1 MKTVYIPKGETVHY
15 ESLATEH
22 LVVHGRLHVTYG
34 VKAQSITGSGV
45 IDAGSINA
53 DTVCIDDVESG
64 TVICKRLIAKRVQ
77 APEVFASES
86 AAVSCFLSAAYVETG
101 KLTAAISEVDE
112 VVAQEVVNLTP
123 KKRTLFGT
131 LFASML
137 RSFWTALTAPRQKAE
152 VLDAEFVPAQEDHT
166 ETVQNEGSAE
176 FSASDQSV
184 PEVEEKQEDVVDEE
198 LNRIVGL
205 FKLSRE
211 QGYNP
216 DVAIRMC
223 FVDETGTLHEL
234 NRTRRKN
241 RMTITYDGYEI
252 RQLDLADLFGERDVF
267 LSILN
272 PLYFIEELGEDG
284 KKLLERYLPTIPHET
299 VLSQLSEPVREHLKN
314 ETILSPEGSLKRCRE
329 EIRSLEERITY
340 LRGQK
345 DLAASQ
351 GESHEQAEQEVTL
364 QADLLRR
371 EIAELEQRQ
380 FSSMDVSAMQ
390 ERLVELSGRYEEAA
404 RDERADTSKLREQL
418 QLLREKIAR
427 REVEKYQSKFTE
439 ALAEASARVKDL
451 GVRYQRENAAYK
463 AFHAGMECPACHR
476 SVTEQ
481 SLPEVQ
487 AALKKVLSELYA
499 AGSEQRAQLIEL
511 QEMDKKAADTFA
523 QFKEDDLGKWA
534 AEAAEMEQRCASLA
548 EQASAETERLRAEI
562 QTLTAD
568 LEYGNLSQSEYDH
581 LGTCREE
588 LRQSEAKIAALQ
600 TMTAAQLP
608 DFDREIAQANA
619 SIAEIK
625 RKMANVIAYIS
636 KRAEL
641 TFSQLKMNRV
651 EISLYDVVKSTGEV
665 KDTFKFQYGGRRYDR
680 LSLSEKIRAGMEVSE
695 LMKRL
700 TGRNYPVFVDNMESV
715 DDLANVRPTGQ
726 IIMAKCVSGAA
737 LQVKPIRPIAFAEQ
751 RAA

>member
-1 MKTVYIPKGETVHY
+1 MKKIEQFQITSLMLSGFKSYEEPTELVFGNPTVITGGNGRGKSSIADAIAFAVTGCPFFGER
-15 ESLATEH
+15 
-22 LVVHGRLHVTYG
+22 GIDRLH
-34 VKAQSITGSGV
+34 
-45 IDAGSINA
+45 
-53 DTVCIDDVESG
+53 
-64 TVICKRLIAKRVQ
+64 
-77 APEVFASES
+77 
-86 AAVSCFLSAAYVETG
+86 
-101 KLTAAISEVDE
+101 
-112 VVAQEVVNLTP
+112 
-123 KKRTLFGT
+123 
-131 LFASML
+131 
-137 RSFWTALTAPRQKAE
+137 
-152 VLDAEFVPAQEDHT
+152 
-166 ETVQNEGSAE
+166 NE
-176 FSASDQSV
+176 
-184 PEVEEKQEDVVDEE
+184 
-198 LNRIVGL
+198 N
-205 FKLSRE
+205 
-211 QGYNP
+211 NP
-216 DVAIRMC
+216 DAAIRMC

-267 LSILN
+267 LSIFN

-329 EIRSLEERITY
+329 EIRGLEERITY

-351 GESHEQAEQEVTL
+351 GESHEQAEQELTL
-364 QADLLRR
+364 QADTLRE

-380 FSSMDVSAMQ
+380 FSGMDVSDMQ

-404 RDERADTSKLREQL
+404 RDERTDTSKLREQL
-418 QLLREKIAR
+418 QTLREKIAR
-427 REVEKYQSKFTE
+427 REGEQYQSKFTE

-481 SLPEVQ
+481 SLSEVQ

-548 EQASAETERLRAEI
+548 EQASAETECLRAEI

-600 TMTAAQLP
+600 DMTAAQLP

-619 SIAEIK
+619 NIAEIK
-625 RKMANVIAYIS
+625 RKMADVIAYIS

>member
-1 MKTVYIPKGETVHY
+1 MKKIEQFQINSLMLSRFKSYEEPTELVFGNPTVITGGNGRGKSSIADAIAFAVTGCPFFGER
-15 ESLATEH
+15 
-22 LVVHGRLHVTYG
+22 GIDRLH
-34 VKAQSITGSGV
+34 
-45 IDAGSINA
+45 
-53 DTVCIDDVESG
+53 
-64 TVICKRLIAKRVQ
+64 
-77 APEVFASES
+77 
-86 AAVSCFLSAAYVETG
+86 
-101 KLTAAISEVDE
+101 
-112 VVAQEVVNLTP
+112 
-123 KKRTLFGT
+123 
-131 LFASML
+131 
-137 RSFWTALTAPRQKAE
+137 
-152 VLDAEFVPAQEDHT
+152 
-166 ETVQNEGSAE
+166 NE
-176 FSASDQSV
+176 
-184 PEVEEKQEDVVDEE
+184 
-198 LNRIVGL
+198 N
-205 FKLSRE
+205 
-211 QGYNP
+211 NP

-267 LSILN
+267 LSIFN

-329 EIRSLEERITY
+329 EIRGLEERITY

-345 DLAASQ
+345 DLAALQ
-351 GESHEQAEQEVTL
+351 GDSDEQAEQELTL
-364 QADLLRR
+364 QADTLRE

-380 FSSMDVSAMQ
+380 FSGMDVSDMQ

-404 RDERADTSKLREQL
+404 RDERTDTSKLREQL
-418 QLLREKIAR
+418 QTLREKIAR
-427 REVEKYQSKFTE
+427 REGEQYQSKFTE

-451 GVRYQRENAAYK
+451 GVRYQRESAAYK

-680 LSLSEKIRAGMEVSE
+680 LSLSERIRAGMEVSE

>member
-1 MKTVYIPKGETVHY
+1 MKKIKQFQITSLMLSGFKSYEESTELVFGNPTVITGGNGRGKSSIADAIAFAVTGCPFFGER
-15 ESLATEH
+15 
-22 LVVHGRLHVTYG
+22 GIDRLH
-34 VKAQSITGSGV
+34 
-45 IDAGSINA
+45 
-53 DTVCIDDVESG
+53 
-64 TVICKRLIAKRVQ
+64 
-77 APEVFASES
+77 
-86 AAVSCFLSAAYVETG
+86 
-101 KLTAAISEVDE
+101 
-112 VVAQEVVNLTP
+112 
-123 KKRTLFGT
+123 
-131 LFASML
+131 
-137 RSFWTALTAPRQKAE
+137 
-152 VLDAEFVPAQEDHT
+152 
-166 ETVQNEGSAE
+166 NE
-176 FSASDQSV
+176 
-184 PEVEEKQEDVVDEE
+184 
-198 LNRIVGL
+198 N
-205 FKLSRE
+205 
-211 QGYNP
+211 NP
-216 DVAIRMC
+216 DVTIRMC

-267 LSILN
+267 LSIFN

-299 VLSQLSEPVREHLKN
+299 ILSQLSEPVREHLKN

-329 EIRSLEERITY
+329 EIRCLEERITY

-364 QADLLRR
+364 QADLLRE

-380 FSSMDVSAMQ
+380 FSGMDVSDMQ

-534 AEAAEMEQRCASLA
+534 AEAAEMEQRCAALA

-619 SIAEIK
+619 NIAEIK
-625 RKMANVIAYIS
+625 RKMADVIAYIS

>member
-1 MKTVYIPKGETVHY
+1 MKKIEQFQITSLMLSGFKSYEEPTELVFGNPTVITGGNGRGKSSIADAIAFAVTGCPFFGER
-15 ESLATEH
+15 
-22 LVVHGRLHVTYG
+22 GIDRLH
-34 VKAQSITGSGV
+34 
-45 IDAGSINA
+45 
-53 DTVCIDDVESG
+53 
-64 TVICKRLIAKRVQ
+64 
-77 APEVFASES
+77 
-86 AAVSCFLSAAYVETG
+86 
-101 KLTAAISEVDE
+101 
-112 VVAQEVVNLTP
+112 
-123 KKRTLFGT
+123 
-131 LFASML
+131 
-137 RSFWTALTAPRQKAE
+137 
-152 VLDAEFVPAQEDHT
+152 
-166 ETVQNEGSAE
+166 NE
-176 FSASDQSV
+176 
-184 PEVEEKQEDVVDEE
+184 
-198 LNRIVGL
+198 N
-205 FKLSRE
+205 
-211 QGYNP
+211 NP

-351 GESHEQAEQEVTL
+351 GESHEQAEQELTL
-364 QADLLRR
+364 QADTLRE

-380 FSSMDVSAMQ
+380 FSSMDVSTMQ

-523 QFKEDDLGKWA
+523 RFKEDDLGKWA

-548 EQASAETERLRAEI
+548 EQASAETECLRAEI

-568 LEYGNLSQSEYDH
+568 LEYGNLSQAEYDR

-600 TMTAAQLP
+600 DMTAAQLP

-619 SIAEIK
+619 NIAEIK

>member
-1 MKTVYIPKGETVHY
+1 MKKIEQFQITSLMLSGFKSYEEPTELVFGNPTVITGGNGRGKSSIADAIAFAVTGCPFFGER
-15 ESLATEH
+15 
-22 LVVHGRLHVTYG
+22 GIDRLH
-34 VKAQSITGSGV
+34 
-45 IDAGSINA
+45 
-53 DTVCIDDVESG
+53 
-64 TVICKRLIAKRVQ
+64 
-77 APEVFASES
+77 
-86 AAVSCFLSAAYVETG
+86 
-101 KLTAAISEVDE
+101 
-112 VVAQEVVNLTP
+112 
-123 KKRTLFGT
+123 
-131 LFASML
+131 
-137 RSFWTALTAPRQKAE
+137 
-152 VLDAEFVPAQEDHT
+152 
-166 ETVQNEGSAE
+166 NE
-176 FSASDQSV
+176 
-184 PEVEEKQEDVVDEE
+184 
-198 LNRIVGL
+198 N
-205 FKLSRE
+205 
-211 QGYNP
+211 NP

-463 AFHAGMECPACHR
+463 AFYAGMECPACHR

-481 SLPEVQ
+481 SLSEVQ

-523 QFKEDDLGKWA
+523 RFKEDDLGKWA

-548 EQASAETERLRAEI
+548 EQASAETECLRAEI

-600 TMTAAQLP
+600 DMTAAQLP

-619 SIAEIK
+619 NIAEIK
-625 RKMANVIAYIS
+625 RKMADVIAYIS

>member
-1 MKTVYIPKGETVHY
+1 MKKIEQFQITSLMLSGFKSYEEPTELVFGNPTVITGGNGRGKSSIADAIAFAVTGCPFFGER
-15 ESLATEH
+15 
-22 LVVHGRLHVTYG
+22 GIDRLH
-34 VKAQSITGSGV
+34 
-45 IDAGSINA
+45 
-53 DTVCIDDVESG
+53 
-64 TVICKRLIAKRVQ
+64 
-77 APEVFASES
+77 
-86 AAVSCFLSAAYVETG
+86 
-101 KLTAAISEVDE
+101 
-112 VVAQEVVNLTP
+112 
-123 KKRTLFGT
+123 
-131 LFASML
+131 
-137 RSFWTALTAPRQKAE
+137 
-152 VLDAEFVPAQEDHT
+152 
-166 ETVQNEGSAE
+166 NE
-176 FSASDQSV
+176 
-184 PEVEEKQEDVVDEE
+184 
-198 LNRIVGL
+198 N
-205 FKLSRE
+205 
-211 QGYNP
+211 NP
-216 DVAIRMC
+216 DAAIRMC

-267 LSILN
+267 LSIFN

-329 EIRSLEERITY
+329 EIRGLEERITY

-351 GESHEQAEQEVTL
+351 GESHEQAEQELTL
-364 QADLLRR
+364 QADTLRE

-380 FSSMDVSAMQ
+380 FSGMDVSDMQ

-404 RDERADTSKLREQL
+404 RDERTDTSKLREQL
-418 QLLREKIAR
+418 QTLREKIAR
-427 REVEKYQSKFTE
+427 REGEQYQSKFTE

-451 GVRYQRENAAYK
+451 GVRYQRESAAYK

-581 LGTCREE
+581 LGTGREE

-619 SIAEIK
+619 NIAEIK
-625 RKMANVIAYIS
+625 RKMADVIAYIS

-737 LQVKPIRPIAFAEQ
+737 LQVKPVRPIVFAEQ

>member
-1 MKTVYIPKGETVHY
+1 MKKIEQFQITSLMLSGFKSYEEPTELVFGNPTVITGGNGRGKSSIADAIAFAVTGCPFFGER
-15 ESLATEH
+15 
-22 LVVHGRLHVTYG
+22 GIDRLH
-34 VKAQSITGSGV
+34 
-45 IDAGSINA
+45 
-53 DTVCIDDVESG
+53 
-64 TVICKRLIAKRVQ
+64 
-77 APEVFASES
+77 
-86 AAVSCFLSAAYVETG
+86 
-101 KLTAAISEVDE
+101 
-112 VVAQEVVNLTP
+112 
-123 KKRTLFGT
+123 
-131 LFASML
+131 
-137 RSFWTALTAPRQKAE
+137 
-152 VLDAEFVPAQEDHT
+152 
-166 ETVQNEGSAE
+166 NE
-176 FSASDQSV
+176 
-184 PEVEEKQEDVVDEE
+184 
-198 LNRIVGL
+198 N
-205 FKLSRE
+205 
-211 QGYNP
+211 NP

-267 LSILN
+267 LSIFN

-329 EIRSLEERITY
+329 EIRGLEERITY

-351 GESHEQAEQEVTL
+351 GESHEQAEQELTL
-364 QADLLRR
+364 QADTLRE

-380 FSSMDVSAMQ
+380 FFGMDVSDMQ

-404 RDERADTSKLREQL
+404 RDERTDTSKLREQL
-418 QLLREKIAR
+418 QTLREKIAR
-427 REVEKYQSKFTE
+427 REGEQYQSKFTE

-451 GVRYQRENAAYK
+451 GVRYQRESAAYK

-568 LEYGNLSQSEYDH
+568 LEYGNLSQSEYNH

>member
-1 MKTVYIPKGETVHY
+1 MKKIEQFQITSMNISGFKSYEEPIEFVFGNPTVITGGNGRGKTSIADAIAFAVTGLPFFGER
-15 ESLATEH
+15 
-22 LVVHGRLHVTYG
+22 GIDRLH
-34 VKAQSITGSGV
+34 
-45 IDAGSINA
+45 N
-53 DTVCIDDVESG
+53 ES
-64 TVICKRLIAKRVQ
+64 
-77 APEVFASES
+77 
-86 AAVSCFLSAAYVETG
+86 
-101 KLTAAISEVDE
+101 
-112 VVAQEVVNLTP
+112 
-123 KKRTLFGT
+123 
-131 LFASML
+131 
-137 RSFWTALTAPRQKAE
+137 
-152 VLDAEFVPAQEDHT
+152 
-166 ETVQNEGSAE
+166 
-176 FSASDQSV
+176 
-184 PEVEEKQEDVVDEE
+184 
-198 LNRIVGL
+198 
-205 FKLSRE
+205 
-211 QGYNP
+211 NP
-216 DVAIRMC
+216 DVAIQMR
-223 FVDETGTLHEL
+223 FVDETGAAHNLT
-234 NRTRRKN
+234 RTRRKN

-252 RQLDLADLFGERDVF
+252 RQLDLTDLFGERDVF
-267 LSILN
+267 LSIFN

-329 EIRSLEERITY
+329 EIRGLEERITY

-351 GESHEQAEQEVTL
+351 GESHEQAEQELTL
-364 QADLLRR
+364 QADTLRK

-380 FSSMDVSAMQ
+380 FSGMDVSDMQ

-404 RDERADTSKLREQL
+404 RDERTDTSKLREQI
-418 QLLREKIAR
+418 QTLREKIAR
-427 REVEKYQSKFTE
+427 REGEQYQSKFTE
-439 ALAEASARVKDL
+439 ALAEASARVKYL
-451 GVRYQRENAAYK
+451 GVRYQRESAAYK

-608 DFDREIAQANA
+608 DFDREIAQANS

>member
-1 MKTVYIPKGETVHY
+1 MKKIEQFQITSLMLSGFKSYEEPTELVFGNPTVITGGNGRGKSSIADAIAFAVTGCPFFGER
-15 ESLATEH
+15 
-22 LVVHGRLHVTYG
+22 GIDRLH
-34 VKAQSITGSGV
+34 
-45 IDAGSINA
+45 
-53 DTVCIDDVESG
+53 
-64 TVICKRLIAKRVQ
+64 
-77 APEVFASES
+77 
-86 AAVSCFLSAAYVETG
+86 
-101 KLTAAISEVDE
+101 
-112 VVAQEVVNLTP
+112 
-123 KKRTLFGT
+123 
-131 LFASML
+131 
-137 RSFWTALTAPRQKAE
+137 
-152 VLDAEFVPAQEDHT
+152 
-166 ETVQNEGSAE
+166 NE
-176 FSASDQSV
+176 
-184 PEVEEKQEDVVDEE
+184 
-198 LNRIVGL
+198 N
-205 FKLSRE
+205 
-211 QGYNP
+211 NP

-267 LSILN
+267 LSIFN

-329 EIRSLEERITY
+329 EIRGLEERITY

-351 GESHEQAEQEVTL
+351 GESHEQAEQELTL
-364 QADLLRR
+364 QVDTLRE

-380 FSSMDVSAMQ
+380 FSGMDVSDMQ

-404 RDERADTSKLREQL
+404 RDERTDTSKLREQI
-418 QLLREKIAR
+418 QTLREKIAR
-427 REVEKYQSKFTE
+427 REGEQYQSKFTE

-451 GVRYQRENAAYK
+451 GVRYQRESAAYK

-608 DFDREIAQANA
+608 DFDREIAQANS

-737 LQVKPIRPIAFAEQ
+737 LQVKPVRPIAFAEQ

>member
-1 MKTVYIPKGETVHY
+1 MKKIEQFQITSLMLSGFKSYEEPTELVFGNPTVITGGNGRGKSSIADAIAFAVTGCPFFGER
-15 ESLATEH
+15 
-22 LVVHGRLHVTYG
+22 GIDRLH
-34 VKAQSITGSGV
+34 
-45 IDAGSINA
+45 
-53 DTVCIDDVESG
+53 
-64 TVICKRLIAKRVQ
+64 
-77 APEVFASES
+77 
-86 AAVSCFLSAAYVETG
+86 
-101 KLTAAISEVDE
+101 
-112 VVAQEVVNLTP
+112 
-123 KKRTLFGT
+123 
-131 LFASML
+131 
-137 RSFWTALTAPRQKAE
+137 
-152 VLDAEFVPAQEDHT
+152 
-166 ETVQNEGSAE
+166 NE
-176 FSASDQSV
+176 
-184 PEVEEKQEDVVDEE
+184 
-198 LNRIVGL
+198 N
-205 FKLSRE
+205 
-211 QGYNP
+211 NP

-267 LSILN
+267 LSIFN

-329 EIRSLEERITY
+329 EIRGLEERITY

-351 GESHEQAEQEVTL
+351 GESHEQAEQELTL
-364 QADLLRR
+364 QADTLRE

>member
-1 MKTVYIPKGETVHY
+1 MKKIKQFQITSLMLSGFKSYEEPTELVFGNPTVITGGNGRGKSSIADAIAFAVTGCPFFGER
-15 ESLATEH
+15 
-22 LVVHGRLHVTYG
+22 GIDRLH
-34 VKAQSITGSGV
+34 
-45 IDAGSINA
+45 
-53 DTVCIDDVESG
+53 
-64 TVICKRLIAKRVQ
+64 
-77 APEVFASES
+77 
-86 AAVSCFLSAAYVETG
+86 
-101 KLTAAISEVDE
+101 
-112 VVAQEVVNLTP
+112 
-123 KKRTLFGT
+123 
-131 LFASML
+131 
-137 RSFWTALTAPRQKAE
+137 
-152 VLDAEFVPAQEDHT
+152 
-166 ETVQNEGSAE
+166 NE
-176 FSASDQSV
+176 
-184 PEVEEKQEDVVDEE
+184 
-198 LNRIVGL
+198 N
-205 FKLSRE
+205 
-211 QGYNP
+211 NP

-267 LSILN
+267 LSIFN

-329 EIRSLEERITY
+329 EIRGLEERITY

-351 GESHEQAEQEVTL
+351 GESHEQAEQELTL

-404 RDERADTSKLREQL
+404 RDERADTSNLREQL

-523 QFKEDDLGKWA
+523 QFKEDDLGKWV
-534 AEAAEMEQRCASLA
+534 AEATEMEQRCASLA

-737 LQVKPIRPIAFAEQ
+737 LQVKPVRPIVFAEQ

>member
-1 MKTVYIPKGETVHY
+1 MKKIEQFQITSLMLSGFKSYEEPTELVFGNPTVITGGNGRGKSSIADAIAFAVTGCPFFGER
-15 ESLATEH
+15 
-22 LVVHGRLHVTYG
+22 GIDRLH
-34 VKAQSITGSGV
+34 
-45 IDAGSINA
+45 
-53 DTVCIDDVESG
+53 
-64 TVICKRLIAKRVQ
+64 
-77 APEVFASES
+77 
-86 AAVSCFLSAAYVETG
+86 
-101 KLTAAISEVDE
+101 
-112 VVAQEVVNLTP
+112 
-123 KKRTLFGT
+123 
-131 LFASML
+131 
-137 RSFWTALTAPRQKAE
+137 
-152 VLDAEFVPAQEDHT
+152 
-166 ETVQNEGSAE
+166 NE
-176 FSASDQSV
+176 
-184 PEVEEKQEDVVDEE
+184 
-198 LNRIVGL
+198 N
-205 FKLSRE
+205 
-211 QGYNP
+211 NP

-252 RQLDLADLFGERDVF
+252 RQLNLADLFGERDVF
-267 LSILN
+267 LSIFN

-481 SLPEVQ
+481 SLSEVQ

-523 QFKEDDLGKWA
+523 RFKEDDLGKWA

-548 EQASAETERLRAEI
+548 EQASAETECLRAEI

-568 LEYGNLSQSEYDH
+568 LEYGNLSQAEYDR
-581 LGTCREE
+581 LGTCREK

-600 TMTAAQLP
+600 DMTAAQLP

-619 SIAEIK
+619 NIAEIK

-737 LQVKPIRPIAFAEQ
+737 LQVKPVRPIAFAEQ

>member
-1 MKTVYIPKGETVHY
+1 MKKIEQFQITSLMLSGFKSYEEPTELVFGNPTVITGGNGRGKSSIADAIAFAVTGGPFFGER
-15 ESLATEH
+15 
-22 LVVHGRLHVTYG
+22 GIDRLH
-34 VKAQSITGSGV
+34 
-45 IDAGSINA
+45 
-53 DTVCIDDVESG
+53 
-64 TVICKRLIAKRVQ
+64 
-77 APEVFASES
+77 
-86 AAVSCFLSAAYVETG
+86 
-101 KLTAAISEVDE
+101 
-112 VVAQEVVNLTP
+112 
-123 KKRTLFGT
+123 
-131 LFASML
+131 
-137 RSFWTALTAPRQKAE
+137 
-152 VLDAEFVPAQEDHT
+152 
-166 ETVQNEGSAE
+166 NE
-176 FSASDQSV
+176 
-184 PEVEEKQEDVVDEE
+184 
-198 LNRIVGL
+198 N
-205 FKLSRE
+205 
-211 QGYNP
+211 NP

-329 EIRSLEERITY
+329 EIRGLEERITY

-351 GESHEQAEQEVTL
+351 GESHEQAEQELTL
-364 QADLLRR
+364 QADTLRE

-380 FSSMDVSAMQ
+380 FSGMDVSDMQ

-404 RDERADTSKLREQL
+404 RDERTDTSKLREQL
-418 QLLREKIAR
+418 QTLREKIAR
-427 REVEKYQSKFTE
+427 REGEQYQSKFTE

-451 GVRYQRENAAYK
+451 GVRYQRENAVYK

-487 AALKKVLSELYA
+487 SALKKVLSELYA

-523 QFKEDDLGKWA
+523 RFKEDDLGKWA

-548 EQASAETERLRAEI
+548 EQASAETECLRAEI

-619 SIAEIK
+619 NIAEIK
-625 RKMANVIAYIS
+625 RKMADVIAYIS

>member
-1 MKTVYIPKGETVHY
+1 MKKIEQFQITSLMLSGFKSYEEPTELVFGNPTVITGGNGRGKSSIADAIAFAVTGCPFFGER
-15 ESLATEH
+15 
-22 LVVHGRLHVTYG
+22 GIDRLH
-34 VKAQSITGSGV
+34 
-45 IDAGSINA
+45 
-53 DTVCIDDVESG
+53 
-64 TVICKRLIAKRVQ
+64 
-77 APEVFASES
+77 
-86 AAVSCFLSAAYVETG
+86 
-101 KLTAAISEVDE
+101 
-112 VVAQEVVNLTP
+112 
-123 KKRTLFGT
+123 
-131 LFASML
+131 
-137 RSFWTALTAPRQKAE
+137 
-152 VLDAEFVPAQEDHT
+152 
-166 ETVQNEGSAE
+166 NE
-176 FSASDQSV
+176 
-184 PEVEEKQEDVVDEE
+184 
-198 LNRIVGL
+198 N
-205 FKLSRE
+205 
-211 QGYNP
+211 NP

-267 LSILN
+267 LSIFN

-314 ETILSPEGSLKRCRE
+314 ETLLSPEGSLKHCRE
-329 EIRSLEERITY
+329 EIRGLEERITY

-351 GESHEQAEQEVTL
+351 GESHEQAEQELTL
-364 QADLLRR
+364 QADTLRE

-380 FSSMDVSAMQ
+380 FSGMDVSDMQ
-390 ERLVELSGRYEEAA
+390 E
-404 RDERADTSKLREQL
+404 
-418 QLLREKIAR
+418 
-427 REVEKYQSKFTE
+427 
-439 ALAEASARVKDL
+439 
-451 GVRYQRENAAYK
+451 RYQRENAAYK

-481 SLPEVQ
+481 SLSEVQ

-568 LEYGNLSQSEYDH
+568 LEYGNLSQAEYDH

-608 DFDREIAQANA
+608 DFDREIAQANS

>member
-1 MKTVYIPKGETVHY
+1 MKKIEQFQITSLMLSGFKSYEEPTELVFGNPTVITGGNGRGKSSIADAIAFAVTGCPFFGER
-15 ESLATEH
+15 
-22 LVVHGRLHVTYG
+22 GIDRLH
-34 VKAQSITGSGV
+34 
-45 IDAGSINA
+45 
-53 DTVCIDDVESG
+53 
-64 TVICKRLIAKRVQ
+64 
-77 APEVFASES
+77 
-86 AAVSCFLSAAYVETG
+86 
-101 KLTAAISEVDE
+101 
-112 VVAQEVVNLTP
+112 
-123 KKRTLFGT
+123 
-131 LFASML
+131 
-137 RSFWTALTAPRQKAE
+137 
-152 VLDAEFVPAQEDHT
+152 
-166 ETVQNEGSAE
+166 NE
-176 FSASDQSV
+176 
-184 PEVEEKQEDVVDEE
+184 
-198 LNRIVGL
+198 N
-205 FKLSRE
+205 
-211 QGYNP
+211 NP

-267 LSILN
+267 LSIFN

-329 EIRSLEERITY
+329 EIRGLEERITY

-351 GESHEQAEQEVTL
+351 GESHEQAEQELTL
-364 QADLLRR
+364 QADTLRE

-380 FSSMDVSAMQ
+380 FSSMDVSDMQ

-404 RDERADTSKLREQL
+404 RDERTDTSKLREQL
-418 QLLREKIAR
+418 QTLREKIAR
-427 REVEKYQSKFTE
+427 REGEQYQSKFTE

-451 GVRYQRENAAYK
+451 GVRYQRESAAYK

-511 QEMDKKAADTFA
+511 QEMDKKAADIFA
-523 QFKEDDLGKWA
+523 RFKEDDLGKWA

-737 LQVKPIRPIAFAEQ
+737 LQVKPVRPIVFAEQ

>member
-1 MKTVYIPKGETVHY
+1 MKKIEQFQITSLMLSGFKSYEEPTELVFGNPTVITGGNGRGKSSIADAIAFAVTGCPFFGER
-15 ESLATEH
+15 
-22 LVVHGRLHVTYG
+22 GIDRLH
-34 VKAQSITGSGV
+34 
-45 IDAGSINA
+45 
-53 DTVCIDDVESG
+53 
-64 TVICKRLIAKRVQ
+64 
-77 APEVFASES
+77 
-86 AAVSCFLSAAYVETG
+86 
-101 KLTAAISEVDE
+101 
-112 VVAQEVVNLTP
+112 
-123 KKRTLFGT
+123 
-131 LFASML
+131 
-137 RSFWTALTAPRQKAE
+137 
-152 VLDAEFVPAQEDHT
+152 
-166 ETVQNEGSAE
+166 NE
-176 FSASDQSV
+176 
-184 PEVEEKQEDVVDEE
+184 
-198 LNRIVGL
+198 N
-205 FKLSRE
+205 
-211 QGYNP
+211 NP

-267 LSILN
+267 LSIFN

-329 EIRSLEERITY
+329 EIRGLEERITY

-351 GESHEQAEQEVTL
+351 GESHEQAEQELTL
-364 QADLLRR
+364 QADTLRE

-380 FSSMDVSAMQ
+380 FSSMDVSTMQ

-404 RDERADTSKLREQL
+404 RDERTDTSKLREQL
-418 QLLREKIAR
+418 QTLREKIAC
-427 REVEKYQSKFTE
+427 REGEQYQSKFTE

-451 GVRYQRENAAYK
+451 GVRYQRESAAYK

-608 DFDREIAQANA
+608 DFDREIAQGNA

-737 LQVKPIRPIAFAEQ
+737 LQVKPVRPIVFAEQ

>member
-1 MKTVYIPKGETVHY
+1 MKKIEQFQITSLMLSGFKSYEEPTELVFGNPTVITGGNGRGKSSIADAIAFAVTGCPFFGER
-15 ESLATEH
+15 
-22 LVVHGRLHVTYG
+22 GIDRLH
-34 VKAQSITGSGV
+34 
-45 IDAGSINA
+45 
-53 DTVCIDDVESG
+53 
-64 TVICKRLIAKRVQ
+64 
-77 APEVFASES
+77 
-86 AAVSCFLSAAYVETG
+86 
-101 KLTAAISEVDE
+101 
-112 VVAQEVVNLTP
+112 
-123 KKRTLFGT
+123 
-131 LFASML
+131 
-137 RSFWTALTAPRQKAE
+137 
-152 VLDAEFVPAQEDHT
+152 
-166 ETVQNEGSAE
+166 NE
-176 FSASDQSV
+176 
-184 PEVEEKQEDVVDEE
+184 
-198 LNRIVGL
+198 N
-205 FKLSRE
+205 
-211 QGYNP
+211 NP

-267 LSILN
+267 LSIFN

-329 EIRSLEERITY
+329 EIRGLEERITY

-351 GESHEQAEQEVTL
+351 GESHEQAEQELTL
-364 QADLLRR
+364 QADTLRE

-404 RDERADTSKLREQL
+404 KDERADTSKLREQL

-451 GVRYQRENAAYK
+451 GVRYQRESAAYK

-523 QFKEDDLGKWA
+523 RFKEDDLGKWA

-548 EQASAETERLRAEI
+548 EQASAETECLRAEI

-737 LQVKPIRPIAFAEQ
+737 LQVKPVRPIVFAEQ

>member
-1 MKTVYIPKGETVHY
+1 MKKIKQFQITSLMLSGFKSYEEPTELVFGNPTVITGGNGRGKSSIADAIAFAVTGCPFFGER
-15 ESLATEH
+15 
-22 LVVHGRLHVTYG
+22 GIDRLH
-34 VKAQSITGSGV
+34 
-45 IDAGSINA
+45 
-53 DTVCIDDVESG
+53 
-64 TVICKRLIAKRVQ
+64 
-77 APEVFASES
+77 
-86 AAVSCFLSAAYVETG
+86 
-101 KLTAAISEVDE
+101 
-112 VVAQEVVNLTP
+112 
-123 KKRTLFGT
+123 
-131 LFASML
+131 
-137 RSFWTALTAPRQKAE
+137 
-152 VLDAEFVPAQEDHT
+152 
-166 ETVQNEGSAE
+166 NE
-176 FSASDQSV
+176 
-184 PEVEEKQEDVVDEE
+184 
-198 LNRIVGL
+198 N
-205 FKLSRE
+205 
-211 QGYNP
+211 NP

-234 NRTRRKN
+234 NRARRKN

-267 LSILN
+267 LSIFN

-329 EIRSLEERITY
+329 EIRGLEERITY

-351 GESHEQAEQEVTL
+351 GESHEQAEQELIL
-364 QADLLRR
+364 QADTLRE

-380 FSSMDVSAMQ
+380 FSGMDVSDMQ

-404 RDERADTSKLREQL
+404 RDERTDTSKLREQL
-418 QLLREKIAR
+418 QTLREKIAR
-427 REVEKYQSKFTE
+427 REGEQYQSKFTE

-451 GVRYQRENAAYK
+451 GMRYQRESAAYK

-481 SLPEVQ
+481 SLSEVQ

-523 QFKEDDLGKWA
+523 RFKEDDLGKWA

-548 EQASAETERLRAEI
+548 EQASAETECLRAEI

-700 TGRNYPVFVDNMESV
+700 TGWNYPVFVDNMESV

>member
-1 MKTVYIPKGETVHY
+1 MKKIEQFQITSLMLSGFKSYEEPTELVFGNPTVITGGNGRGKSSIADAIAFAVTGCPFFGER
-15 ESLATEH
+15 
-22 LVVHGRLHVTYG
+22 GIDRLH
-34 VKAQSITGSGV
+34 
-45 IDAGSINA
+45 
-53 DTVCIDDVESG
+53 
-64 TVICKRLIAKRVQ
+64 
-77 APEVFASES
+77 
-86 AAVSCFLSAAYVETG
+86 
-101 KLTAAISEVDE
+101 
-112 VVAQEVVNLTP
+112 
-123 KKRTLFGT
+123 
-131 LFASML
+131 
-137 RSFWTALTAPRQKAE
+137 
-152 VLDAEFVPAQEDHT
+152 
-166 ETVQNEGSAE
+166 NE
-176 FSASDQSV
+176 
-184 PEVEEKQEDVVDEE
+184 
-198 LNRIVGL
+198 N
-205 FKLSRE
+205 
-211 QGYNP
+211 NP

-329 EIRSLEERITY
+329 EIRGLEERITY

-351 GESHEQAEQEVTL
+351 GESHEQAEQELTL
-364 QADLLRR
+364 QADTLRE

-380 FSSMDVSAMQ
+380 FSGMDVSDMQ

-404 RDERADTSKLREQL
+404 RDERADTSKLREQI
-418 QLLREKIAR
+418 QTLREKIAR
-427 REVEKYQSKFTE
+427 REGEQYQSKFTE

-451 GVRYQRENAAYK
+451 GVRYQRESAAYK

-581 LGTCREE
+581 LGTYREE

-608 DFDREIAQANA
+608 DFDREIAQANS

>member
-1 MKTVYIPKGETVHY
+1 MKKIKQFQITSLMLSGFKSYEEPTELVFGNPTVITGGNGRGKSSIADAIAFAVTGCPFFGER
-15 ESLATEH
+15 
-22 LVVHGRLHVTYG
+22 GIDRLH
-34 VKAQSITGSGV
+34 
-45 IDAGSINA
+45 
-53 DTVCIDDVESG
+53 
-64 TVICKRLIAKRVQ
+64 
-77 APEVFASES
+77 
-86 AAVSCFLSAAYVETG
+86 
-101 KLTAAISEVDE
+101 
-112 VVAQEVVNLTP
+112 
-123 KKRTLFGT
+123 
-131 LFASML
+131 
-137 RSFWTALTAPRQKAE
+137 
-152 VLDAEFVPAQEDHT
+152 
-166 ETVQNEGSAE
+166 NE
-176 FSASDQSV
+176 
-184 PEVEEKQEDVVDEE
+184 
-198 LNRIVGL
+198 N
-205 FKLSRE
+205 
-211 QGYNP
+211 NP

-267 LSILN
+267 LSIFN

-329 EIRSLEERITY
+329 EIRGLEERITY

-351 GESHEQAEQEVTL
+351 GESHEQAEQELTL
-364 QADLLRR
+364 QADTLRK
-371 EIAELEQRQ
+371 EIAELEQRR
-380 FSSMDVSAMQ
+380 FSSMDVSDMQ

-404 RDERADTSKLREQL
+404 KDERTDTSKLREQL

-737 LQVKPIRPIAFAEQ
+737 LQVKPVRPIVFAEQ

>member
-1 MKTVYIPKGETVHY
+1 MKKIEQFQITSLMLSGFKSYEEPTELVFGNPTVITGGNGRGKSSIADAIAFAVTGCPFFGER
-15 ESLATEH
+15 
-22 LVVHGRLHVTYG
+22 GIDRLH
-34 VKAQSITGSGV
+34 
-45 IDAGSINA
+45 
-53 DTVCIDDVESG
+53 
-64 TVICKRLIAKRVQ
+64 
-77 APEVFASES
+77 
-86 AAVSCFLSAAYVETG
+86 
-101 KLTAAISEVDE
+101 
-112 VVAQEVVNLTP
+112 
-123 KKRTLFGT
+123 
-131 LFASML
+131 
-137 RSFWTALTAPRQKAE
+137 
-152 VLDAEFVPAQEDHT
+152 
-166 ETVQNEGSAE
+166 NE
-176 FSASDQSV
+176 
-184 PEVEEKQEDVVDEE
+184 
-198 LNRIVGL
+198 N
-205 FKLSRE
+205 
-211 QGYNP
+211 NP

-364 QADLLRR
+364 QAGLLRR

-481 SLPEVQ
+481 SLSEVQ

-523 QFKEDDLGKWA
+523 RFKEDDIGKWA
-534 AEAAEMEQRCASLA
+534 AEAAEIEQRCASLTD
-548 EQASAETERLRAEI
+548 QASAETECLRAEI

-568 LEYGNLSQSEYDH
+568 LEYGNLSQAEYDR

-600 TMTAAQLP
+600 DMTAAQLP

-619 SIAEIK
+619 NIAEIK
-625 RKMANVIAYIS
+625 RKMADVIAYIS

>member
-1 MKTVYIPKGETVHY
+1 MKKIEQFQITSLMLSGFKSYEEPTELVFGNPTVITGGNGRGKSSIADAIAFAVTGCPFFGER
-15 ESLATEH
+15 
-22 LVVHGRLHVTYG
+22 GIDRLH
-34 VKAQSITGSGV
+34 
-45 IDAGSINA
+45 
-53 DTVCIDDVESG
+53 
-64 TVICKRLIAKRVQ
+64 
-77 APEVFASES
+77 
-86 AAVSCFLSAAYVETG
+86 
-101 KLTAAISEVDE
+101 
-112 VVAQEVVNLTP
+112 
-123 KKRTLFGT
+123 
-131 LFASML
+131 
-137 RSFWTALTAPRQKAE
+137 
-152 VLDAEFVPAQEDHT
+152 
-166 ETVQNEGSAE
+166 NE
-176 FSASDQSV
+176 
-184 PEVEEKQEDVVDEE
+184 
-198 LNRIVGL
+198 N
-205 FKLSRE
+205 
-211 QGYNP
+211 NP

-364 QADLLRR
+364 QAGLLRR

-404 RDERADTSKLREQL
+404 RDERTDTSKLREQI
-418 QLLREKIAR
+418 QTLREKIAR
-427 REVEKYQSKFTE
+427 REGEQYQSKFTE

-481 SLPEVQ
+481 SLSEVQ

-523 QFKEDDLGKWA
+523 RFKEDDLGKWA

-548 EQASAETERLRAEI
+548 EQASAETECLRAEI

-568 LEYGNLSQSEYDH
+568 LEYGNLSQAEYDR

-600 TMTAAQLP
+600 DMTAAQLP

-619 SIAEIK
+619 NIAEIK
-625 RKMANVIAYIS
+625 RKMADVIAYIS

>member
-1 MKTVYIPKGETVHY
+1 MKKIEQFQITSLMLSGFKSYEEPTELVFGNPTVITGGNGRGKSSIADAIAFAVTGCPFFGER
-15 ESLATEH
+15 
-22 LVVHGRLHVTYG
+22 GIDRLH
-34 VKAQSITGSGV
+34 
-45 IDAGSINA
+45 
-53 DTVCIDDVESG
+53 
-64 TVICKRLIAKRVQ
+64 
-77 APEVFASES
+77 
-86 AAVSCFLSAAYVETG
+86 
-101 KLTAAISEVDE
+101 
-112 VVAQEVVNLTP
+112 
-123 KKRTLFGT
+123 
-131 LFASML
+131 
-137 RSFWTALTAPRQKAE
+137 
-152 VLDAEFVPAQEDHT
+152 
-166 ETVQNEGSAE
+166 NE
-176 FSASDQSV
+176 
-184 PEVEEKQEDVVDEE
+184 
-198 LNRIVGL
+198 N
-205 FKLSRE
+205 
-211 QGYNP
+211 NP

-329 EIRSLEERITY
+329 EIRGLEERITY

-404 RDERADTSKLREQL
+404 RDERTDTSKLREQI
-418 QLLREKIAR
+418 QTLREKIAR
-427 REVEKYQSKFTE
+427 REGEQYQSKFTE

-548 EQASAETERLRAEI
+548 EQAPAETERLRAEI

-581 LGTCREE
+581 LGTCREK

-600 TMTAAQLP
+600 TMTAAQLS

-737 LQVKPIRPIAFAEQ
+737 LQVKPVRPIVFAEQ

>member
-1 MKTVYIPKGETVHY
+1 M
-15 ESLATEH
+15 
-22 LVVHGRLHVTYG
+22 
-34 VKAQSITGSGV
+34 
-45 IDAGSINA
+45 
-53 DTVCIDDVESG
+53 
-64 TVICKRLIAKRVQ
+64 
-77 APEVFASES
+77 
-86 AAVSCFLSAAYVETG
+86 
-101 KLTAAISEVDE
+101 
-112 VVAQEVVNLTP
+112 
-123 KKRTLFGT
+123 
-131 LFASML
+131 
-137 RSFWTALTAPRQKAE
+137 
-152 VLDAEFVPAQEDHT
+152 
-166 ETVQNEGSAE
+166 
-176 FSASDQSV
+176 
-184 PEVEEKQEDVVDEE
+184 
-198 LNRIVGL
+198 
-205 FKLSRE
+205 
-211 QGYNP
+211 
-216 DVAIRMC
+216 
-223 FVDETGTLHEL
+223 
-234 NRTRRKN
+234 
-241 RMTITYDGYEI
+241 
-252 RQLDLADLFGERDVF
+252 
-267 LSILN
+267 
-272 PLYFIEELGEDG
+272 
-284 KKLLERYLPTIPHET
+284 
-299 VLSQLSEPVREHLKN
+299 
-314 ETILSPEGSLKRCRE
+314 
-329 EIRSLEERITY
+329 
-340 LRGQK
+340 
-345 DLAASQ
+345 AASQ
-351 GESHEQAEQEVTL
+351 GESHEQAEQELTL
-364 QADLLRR
+364 QADTLRK
-371 EIAELEQRQ
+371 EIAELEQRR
-380 FSSMDVSAMQ
+380 FSSMDVSDMQ

-404 RDERADTSKLREQL
+404 RDERTDTSKLREQL
-418 QLLREKIAR
+418 QTLREKIAR
-427 REVEKYQSKFTE
+427 REGEQYQSKFTE

-451 GVRYQRENAAYK
+451 GVRYQRESAAYK

-534 AEAAEMEQRCASLA
+534 AEAAEM

-737 LQVKPIRPIAFAEQ
+737 LQVKPVRPIAFAEQ

>member
-1 MKTVYIPKGETVHY
+1 MKKIKQFQITSLMLSGFKSYEEPTELVFGNPTVITGGNGRGKSSIADAIAFAVTGCPFFGER
-15 ESLATEH
+15 
-22 LVVHGRLHVTYG
+22 GIDRLH
-34 VKAQSITGSGV
+34 
-45 IDAGSINA
+45 
-53 DTVCIDDVESG
+53 
-64 TVICKRLIAKRVQ
+64 
-77 APEVFASES
+77 
-86 AAVSCFLSAAYVETG
+86 
-101 KLTAAISEVDE
+101 
-112 VVAQEVVNLTP
+112 
-123 KKRTLFGT
+123 
-131 LFASML
+131 
-137 RSFWTALTAPRQKAE
+137 
-152 VLDAEFVPAQEDHT
+152 
-166 ETVQNEGSAE
+166 NE
-176 FSASDQSV
+176 
-184 PEVEEKQEDVVDEE
+184 
-198 LNRIVGL
+198 N
-205 FKLSRE
+205 
-211 QGYNP
+211 NP

-234 NRTRRKN
+234 NRARRKN

-329 EIRSLEERITY
+329 EIRGLEERITY

-351 GESHEQAEQEVTL
+351 GESHEQAEQELTL
-364 QADLLRR
+364 QVDTLRE

-380 FSSMDVSAMQ
+380 FSGMDVSDMQ

-404 RDERADTSKLREQL
+404 RDERTDTSKLREQI
-418 QLLREKIAR
+418 QTLREKIAR
-427 REVEKYQSKFTE
+427 REGEQYQSKFTE

-451 GVRYQRENAAYK
+451 GVRYQRESAAYK

-476 SVTEQ
+476 SVTEP

-619 SIAEIK
+619 GIAEIK

>member
-1 MKTVYIPKGETVHY
+1 MKKIEQFQITSLMLSGFKSYEEPTELVFGNPTVITGGNGRGKSSIADAIAFAVTGCPFFGER
-15 ESLATEH
+15 
-22 LVVHGRLHVTYG
+22 GIDRLH
-34 VKAQSITGSGV
+34 
-45 IDAGSINA
+45 
-53 DTVCIDDVESG
+53 
-64 TVICKRLIAKRVQ
+64 
-77 APEVFASES
+77 
-86 AAVSCFLSAAYVETG
+86 
-101 KLTAAISEVDE
+101 
-112 VVAQEVVNLTP
+112 
-123 KKRTLFGT
+123 
-131 LFASML
+131 
-137 RSFWTALTAPRQKAE
+137 
-152 VLDAEFVPAQEDHT
+152 
-166 ETVQNEGSAE
+166 NE
-176 FSASDQSV
+176 
-184 PEVEEKQEDVVDEE
+184 
-198 LNRIVGL
+198 N
-205 FKLSRE
+205 
-211 QGYNP
+211 NP

-267 LSILN
+267 LSIFN

-329 EIRSLEERITY
+329 EIRGLEERITY

-351 GESHEQAEQEVTL
+351 GESHEQAEQELTL
-364 QADLLRR
+364 QADTLRE

-404 RDERADTSKLREQL
+404 RDERTDTSKLREQL
-418 QLLREKIAR
+418 QTLREKIAR
-427 REVEKYQSKFTE
+427 REGEQYQSKFTE

-451 GVRYQRENAAYK
+451 GVRYQRESAAYK

>member
-1 MKTVYIPKGETVHY
+1 MKKIEQFQITSLMLSGFKSYEEPTELVFGNPTVITGGNGRGKSSIADAIAFAVTGCPFFGER
-15 ESLATEH
+15 
-22 LVVHGRLHVTYG
+22 GIDRLH
-34 VKAQSITGSGV
+34 
-45 IDAGSINA
+45 
-53 DTVCIDDVESG
+53 
-64 TVICKRLIAKRVQ
+64 
-77 APEVFASES
+77 
-86 AAVSCFLSAAYVETG
+86 
-101 KLTAAISEVDE
+101 
-112 VVAQEVVNLTP
+112 
-123 KKRTLFGT
+123 
-131 LFASML
+131 
-137 RSFWTALTAPRQKAE
+137 
-152 VLDAEFVPAQEDHT
+152 
-166 ETVQNEGSAE
+166 NE
-176 FSASDQSV
+176 
-184 PEVEEKQEDVVDEE
+184 
-198 LNRIVGL
+198 N
-205 FKLSRE
+205 
-211 QGYNP
+211 NP

-314 ETILSPEGSLKRCRE
+314 ETILSPEGSLKHCRE

-351 GESHEQAEQEVTL
+351 GESHEQAEQELTL

-481 SLPEVQ
+481 SLSEVQ
-487 AALKKVLSELYA
+487 SALKKVLSELYA

-548 EQASAETERLRAEI
+548 EQASAETECLRAEI

-568 LEYGNLSQSEYDH
+568 LEYGNLSQAEYDR

-619 SIAEIK
+619 NIAEIK
-625 RKMANVIAYIS
+625 RKMADVIAYIS

>member
-1 MKTVYIPKGETVHY
+1 MKKIEQFQITSLMLSGFKSYEEPTELVFGNPTVITGGNGRGKSSIADAIAFAVTGCPFFGER
-15 ESLATEH
+15 
-22 LVVHGRLHVTYG
+22 GIDRLH
-34 VKAQSITGSGV
+34 
-45 IDAGSINA
+45 
-53 DTVCIDDVESG
+53 
-64 TVICKRLIAKRVQ
+64 
-77 APEVFASES
+77 
-86 AAVSCFLSAAYVETG
+86 
-101 KLTAAISEVDE
+101 
-112 VVAQEVVNLTP
+112 
-123 KKRTLFGT
+123 
-131 LFASML
+131 
-137 RSFWTALTAPRQKAE
+137 
-152 VLDAEFVPAQEDHT
+152 
-166 ETVQNEGSAE
+166 NE
-176 FSASDQSV
+176 
-184 PEVEEKQEDVVDEE
+184 
-198 LNRIVGL
+198 N
-205 FKLSRE
+205 
-211 QGYNP
+211 NP

-267 LSILN
+267 LSIFN

-329 EIRSLEERITY
+329 EIRGLEERITY

-351 GESHEQAEQEVTL
+351 GESHEQAEQELTL
-364 QADLLRR
+364 QADTLRE

-380 FSSMDVSAMQ
+380 FSGMDVSDMQ

-404 RDERADTSKLREQL
+404 RDERTDTSKLREQL

-427 REVEKYQSKFTE
+427 REGEQYQSKFTE

-451 GVRYQRENAAYK
+451 GVRYQRESAAYK

-581 LGTCREE
+581 HGTCREE

-600 TMTAAQLP
+600 TMTAAQHP

-665 KDTFKFQYGGRRYDR
+665 KDTFKFRYGGRRYDR

-737 LQVKPIRPIAFAEQ
+737 LQVKPVRPIVFAEQ

>member
-1 MKTVYIPKGETVHY
+1 MKKIEQFQITSLMLSGFKSYEEPTELVFGNPTVITGGNGRGKSSIADAIAFAVTGCPFFGERGTD
-15 ESLATEH
+15 
-22 LVVHGRLHVTYG
+22 RLH
-34 VKAQSITGSGV
+34 
-45 IDAGSINA
+45 
-53 DTVCIDDVESG
+53 
-64 TVICKRLIAKRVQ
+64 
-77 APEVFASES
+77 
-86 AAVSCFLSAAYVETG
+86 
-101 KLTAAISEVDE
+101 
-112 VVAQEVVNLTP
+112 
-123 KKRTLFGT
+123 
-131 LFASML
+131 
-137 RSFWTALTAPRQKAE
+137 
-152 VLDAEFVPAQEDHT
+152 
-166 ETVQNEGSAE
+166 NE
-176 FSASDQSV
+176 
-184 PEVEEKQEDVVDEE
+184 
-198 LNRIVGL
+198 N
-205 FKLSRE
+205 
-211 QGYNP
+211 NP

-223 FVDETGTLHEL
+223 LVDETGTLHEL

-267 LSILN
+267 LSIFN

-329 EIRSLEERITY
+329 EIRGLEERITY

-351 GESHEQAEQEVTL
+351 GESHEQAEQELTL
-364 QADLLRR
+364 QADTLRE

-404 RDERADTSKLREQL
+404 RDERTDTSKLREQI
-418 QLLREKIAR
+418 QTLREKIAR
-427 REVEKYQSKFTE
+427 REGEQYQSKFTE

-451 GVRYQRENAAYK
+451 GVRYQRESAAYK

-737 LQVKPIRPIAFAEQ
+737 LQVKPVRPIVFAEQ

>member
-1 MKTVYIPKGETVHY
+1 MKKIEQFQITSLMLSGFKSYEEPTELVFGNPTVITGGNGRGKSSIADAIAFAVTGCPFFGER
-15 ESLATEH
+15 
-22 LVVHGRLHVTYG
+22 GIDRLH
-34 VKAQSITGSGV
+34 
-45 IDAGSINA
+45 
-53 DTVCIDDVESG
+53 
-64 TVICKRLIAKRVQ
+64 
-77 APEVFASES
+77 
-86 AAVSCFLSAAYVETG
+86 
-101 KLTAAISEVDE
+101 
-112 VVAQEVVNLTP
+112 
-123 KKRTLFGT
+123 
-131 LFASML
+131 
-137 RSFWTALTAPRQKAE
+137 
-152 VLDAEFVPAQEDHT
+152 
-166 ETVQNEGSAE
+166 NE
-176 FSASDQSV
+176 
-184 PEVEEKQEDVVDEE
+184 
-198 LNRIVGL
+198 N
-205 FKLSRE
+205 
-211 QGYNP
+211 NP

-329 EIRSLEERITY
+329 EIRGLEERITY

-351 GESHEQAEQEVTL
+351 GESHEQAEQELTL
-364 QADLLRR
+364 QADTLRK

-380 FSSMDVSAMQ
+380 FSGMDVSDMQ

-404 RDERADTSKLREQL
+404 RDECADTSKLREQL
-418 QLLREKIAR
+418 QTLREKIAR
-427 REVEKYQSKFTE
+427 REGEQYQSKFTE

-451 GVRYQRENAAYK
+451 GVRYQRESAAYK

-548 EQASAETERLRAEI
+548 EQASAETECLRAEI

-568 LEYGNLSQSEYDH
+568 LEYGNLSQAEYDR

-608 DFDREIAQANA
+608 DFDREIAQANS

>member
-1 MKTVYIPKGETVHY
+1 MKKIKQFQITSLMLSGFKSYEEPTELVFGNPTVITGGNGRGKSSIADAIAFAVTGCPFFGER
-15 ESLATEH
+15 
-22 LVVHGRLHVTYG
+22 GIDRLH
-34 VKAQSITGSGV
+34 
-45 IDAGSINA
+45 
-53 DTVCIDDVESG
+53 
-64 TVICKRLIAKRVQ
+64 
-77 APEVFASES
+77 
-86 AAVSCFLSAAYVETG
+86 
-101 KLTAAISEVDE
+101 
-112 VVAQEVVNLTP
+112 
-123 KKRTLFGT
+123 
-131 LFASML
+131 
-137 RSFWTALTAPRQKAE
+137 
-152 VLDAEFVPAQEDHT
+152 
-166 ETVQNEGSAE
+166 NE
-176 FSASDQSV
+176 
-184 PEVEEKQEDVVDEE
+184 
-198 LNRIVGL
+198 N
-205 FKLSRE
+205 
-211 QGYNP
+211 NP

-267 LSILN
+267 LSIFN

-329 EIRSLEERITY
+329 EIRGLEERITY

-351 GESHEQAEQEVTL
+351 GESHEQAEQELTL
-364 QADLLRR
+364 QADTLRE

-404 RDERADTSKLREQL
+404 RDERTDTSKLREQL
-418 QLLREKIAR
+418 QTLREKIAR
-427 REVEKYQSKFTE
+427 REGEQYQSKFTE

-451 GVRYQRENAAYK
+451 GVRYHRENAAYK

-523 QFKEDDLGKWA
+523 RFKEDDLGKWA

-548 EQASAETERLRAEI
+548 EQASAETECLRAEI
-562 QTLTAD
+562 QTMTAD
-568 LEYGNLSQSEYDH
+568 LEYGNLSQAEYDR

-600 TMTAAQLP
+600 DMTAVQLP

-619 SIAEIK
+619 NIAEIK
-625 RKMANVIAYIS
+625 RKMADVIAYIS

>member
-1 MKTVYIPKGETVHY
+1 MKKIEQFQITSLMLSGFKSYEEPTELVFGNPTVITGGNGRGKSSIADAIAFAVTGCPFFGER
-15 ESLATEH
+15 
-22 LVVHGRLHVTYG
+22 GIDRLH
-34 VKAQSITGSGV
+34 
-45 IDAGSINA
+45 
-53 DTVCIDDVESG
+53 
-64 TVICKRLIAKRVQ
+64 
-77 APEVFASES
+77 
-86 AAVSCFLSAAYVETG
+86 
-101 KLTAAISEVDE
+101 
-112 VVAQEVVNLTP
+112 
-123 KKRTLFGT
+123 
-131 LFASML
+131 
-137 RSFWTALTAPRQKAE
+137 
-152 VLDAEFVPAQEDHT
+152 
-166 ETVQNEGSAE
+166 NE
-176 FSASDQSV
+176 
-184 PEVEEKQEDVVDEE
+184 
-198 LNRIVGL
+198 N
-205 FKLSRE
+205 
-211 QGYNP
+211 NP

-267 LSILN
+267 LSIFN

-329 EIRSLEERITY
+329 EIRGLEERITY

-351 GESHEQAEQEVTL
+351 GESHEQAEQELTL
-364 QADLLRR
+364 QVDTLRE

-380 FSSMDVSAMQ
+380 FSGMDVSDMQ

-404 RDERADTSKLREQL
+404 RDERTDTSKLREQI
-418 QLLREKIAR
+418 QTLREKIAR
-427 REVEKYQSKFTE
+427 REGEQYQSKFTE

-451 GVRYQRENAAYK
+451 GVRYQRESAAYK

-608 DFDREIAQANA
+608 DFDREIAQANS

>member
-1 MKTVYIPKGETVHY
+1 MKKIEQFQITSLMLSGFKSYEEPTELVFGNPTVITGGNGRGKSSIADAIAFAVTGCPFFGER
-15 ESLATEH
+15 
-22 LVVHGRLHVTYG
+22 GIDRLH
-34 VKAQSITGSGV
+34 
-45 IDAGSINA
+45 
-53 DTVCIDDVESG
+53 
-64 TVICKRLIAKRVQ
+64 
-77 APEVFASES
+77 
-86 AAVSCFLSAAYVETG
+86 
-101 KLTAAISEVDE
+101 
-112 VVAQEVVNLTP
+112 
-123 KKRTLFGT
+123 
-131 LFASML
+131 
-137 RSFWTALTAPRQKAE
+137 
-152 VLDAEFVPAQEDHT
+152 
-166 ETVQNEGSAE
+166 NE
-176 FSASDQSV
+176 
-184 PEVEEKQEDVVDEE
+184 
-198 LNRIVGL
+198 N
-205 FKLSRE
+205 
-211 QGYNP
+211 NP

-223 FVDETGTLHEL
+223 LVDETGTLHEL

-267 LSILN
+267 LSIFN

-329 EIRSLEERITY
+329 EIRGLEERITY

-351 GESHEQAEQEVTL
+351 GESHEQAEQELTL
-364 QADLLRR
+364 QADTLRE

-380 FSSMDVSAMQ
+380 FSGMDVSDMQ

-404 RDERADTSKLREQL
+404 RDERTDTSKLREQL
-418 QLLREKIAR
+418 QTLREKIAR
-427 REVEKYQSKFTE
+427 REGEQYQSKFTE

-451 GVRYQRENAAYK
+451 GVRYQRESAAYK

-481 SLPEVQ
+481 SLSEVQ

-600 TMTAAQLP
+600 DMTAAQLP

-619 SIAEIK
+619 NIAEIK
-625 RKMANVIAYIS
+625 RKMADVIAYIS

-737 LQVKPIRPIAFAEQ
+737 LQVKPVRPIVFAEQ